1 MKVSKYLIFKTV
13 IQLFLFRKSYYLY
26 KNEIHRF
33 INTKT
38 FLKIPINYSTL
49 TNNIDRNER
58 YKYLKKGLS
67 NGAKSFVL
75 YQVLF
80 DIIDFIYEFTK
91 YRRFTTLS
99 HHFLASFI
107 GLLIYKFG
115 NTGHSIPYIIL
126 GTNQITGV
134 LGFNLFLYL
143 KRMKYSNNV
152 REYHRR
158 FMTLLQIFVRIPIL
172 SYGLNTILFILL
184 TEQIDKKD
192 YTLYI
197 IELIGGGMQFY
208 NEIDW
213 L

>member
-26 KNEIHRF
+26 KNEIHGF
-33 INTKT
+33 INTKK

-58 YKYLKKGLS
+58 YKYLKKELS
-67 NGAKSFVL
+67 DGAKSFVL
-75 YQVLF
+75 YQFLF
-80 DIIDFIYEFTK
+80 DIIDFIFEFTR
-91 YRRFTTLS
+91 YRRLTTLS
-99 HHFLASFI
+99 HHFLASFV

-115 NTGHSIPYIIL
+115 NTGHSIPYIIV
-126 GTNQITGV
+126 GTNQMTGV
-134 LGFNLFLYL
+134 LGFNLYLYL

-158 FMTLLQIFVRIPIL
+158 FMTLLQIFIRIPIL
-172 SYGLNTILFILL
+172 SYALNTLISFLL
-184 TEQIDKKD
+184 NERIDRKD
-192 YTLYI
+192 YMLYI
-197 IELIGGGMQFY
+197 VQLIGGGMQFY

>member
-49 TNNIDRNER
+49 TTNIDKNER
-58 YKYLKKGLS
+58 YKYFKKELS
-67 NGAKSFVL
+67 DGAKSFLL
-75 YQVLF
+75 YQFLF
-80 DIIDFIYEFTK
+80 DIIDFIFKFTK
-91 YRRFTTLS
+91 YRRLTTLS
-99 HHFLASFI
+99 HHFLASFV

-134 LGFNLFLYL
+134 LGFNLYLYL
-143 KRMKYSNNV
+143 KIMKYSNNV
-152 REYHRR
+152 REYHRC
-158 FMTLLQIFVRIPIL
+158 FMTLLQILVRIPIL
-172 SYGLNTILFILL
+172 SYGLNTLLFILL
-184 TEQIDKKD
+184 TQQIDKKD

-197 IELIGGGMQFY
+197 IELIGGGIQFY